1 MSRLEEISSGTRE
14 VINDIYNEEP
24 VYYCKSCLSLKIKQ
38 VTVDN
43 QNFTNYCDKCGS
55 TNVVVCDIEEWE
67 KLYNNKYNKEIVKQN
82 K

>member
-1 MSRLEEISSGTRE
+1 MARHVSA
-14 VINDIYNEEP
+14 
-24 VYYCKSCLSLKIKQ
+24 KQ

-55 TNVVVCDIEEWE
+55 TNVGCCDIEEWE

>member
-1 MSRLEEISSGTRE
+1 MSRLEEISSGTRK

-55 TNVVVCDIEEWE
+55 TNVGCCDIEEWE

>member
-1 MSRLEEISSGTRE
+1 MSRLEEISSGTRD

-55 TNVVVCDIEEWE
+55 TNVGDRKSVV
-67 KLYNNKYNKEIVKQN
+67 
-82 K
+82 

>member
-1 MSRLEEISSGTRE
+1 MEDNTLVGRFRKAWN
-14 VINDIYNEEP
+14 VITNNEEP

-55 TNVVVCDIEEWE
+55 TNVGCCDIEEWE